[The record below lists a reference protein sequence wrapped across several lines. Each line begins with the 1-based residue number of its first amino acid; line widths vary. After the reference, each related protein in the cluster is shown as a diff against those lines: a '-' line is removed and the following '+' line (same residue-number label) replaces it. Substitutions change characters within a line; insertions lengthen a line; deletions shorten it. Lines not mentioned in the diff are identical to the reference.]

1 MLVKELIERL
11 KLCNQEA
18 LVVRSGHEG
27 GLNEIDFCYEIYLE
41 KNVNTEWYYGK
52 HEETFDH
59 KNNPAVKLV

>member
-11 KLCNQEA
+11 KMCNQEA
-18 LVVRSGHEG
+18 LVVRSGYEG
-27 GLNEIDFCYEIYLE
+27 GLVDVDSCDEIYLE
-41 KNVNTEWYYGK
+41 INVNTAWYYGS